1 VTHIISYQGWIS
13 KRYVLT
19 HSHTIRRNGAPIWDV
34 QQDRHPVDAQRVL
47 RQCAHGEAWTCSTDV
62 FWGHK
67 YGWWMYN
74 GYMNNGYMNNGYI
87 MDVKW
92 WTKHNMDVSWWYS
105 VDIYIYV
112 HTYTSTDV
120 SDGDI
125 KLRCTWILPEIAKI
139 KTYVVGVYPL
149 LQSATFRF

>member
-1 VTHIISYQGWIS
+1 MVNETQ
-13 KRYVLT
+13 
-19 HSHTIRRNGAPIWDV
+19 
-34 QQDRHPVDAQRVL
+34 
-47 RQCAHGEAWTCSTDV
+47 
-62 FWGHK
+62 
-67 YGWWMYN
+67 YGCIMVIFC
-74 GYMNNGYMNNGYI
+74 GY
-87 MDVKW
+87 
-92 WTKHNMDVSWWYS
+92 
-105 VDIYIYV
+105 IYIYV